1 MFIMRGIIASL
12 IRRHAR
18 MFRVAG
24 LTHVAVANPT
34 EVLRARAGPRDGI
47 AAPPIFRYPDNRP
60 FNRNHDCMAD
70 NRSTIRLG
78 AILGFIAALLA
89 ESAVV
94 VRYARTGIIDWR
106 IAAAGLFIAALALSA
121 WTRSGPR
128 AAGSSPDA

>member
-1 MFIMRGIIASL
+1 
-12 IRRHAR
+12 
-18 MFRVAG
+18 
-24 LTHVAVANPT
+24 
-34 EVLRARAGPRDGI
+34 
-47 AAPPIFRYPDNRP
+47 
-60 FNRNHDCMAD
+60 MAD